1 MLKIK
6 LAFFSLLKLGRMIRA
21 QKDPLPLGCTKNV
34 VYKINCNDCDATCIG
49 QTKRKLS
56 TRVGEHKKDINKKT
70 SNHSVITEH
79 RLEYNH
85 EFDWENPVILD
96 NEKQYYKRLISEMI
110 NIKTQ
115 KNTINLQSDTELL
128 QQPYL
133 EILNK
138 IKH

>member
-1 MLKIK
+1 M
-6 LAFFSLLKLGRMIRA
+6 
-21 QKDPLPLGCTKNV
+21 
-34 VYKINCNDCDATCIG
+34 
-49 QTKRKLS
+49 KRKLS
-56 TRVGEHKKDINKKT
+56 KRVEHKKDINKKT
-70 SNHSVITEH
+70 SNHTVITEH
-79 RLEYNH
+79 KLEYNH

-96 NEKQYYKRLISEMI
+96 NEKQYYKRLILEMI

-115 KNTINLQSDTELL
+115 KNTINLQPDTALL